1 MATHAVPVQADG
13 LVMSFEEYLE
23 AYDGVHA
30 EWVEGR
36 VYVMSPGNERQSDL
50 SLWLA
55 ALIRYWG
62 DRHQLGRTYI
72 PNYSVKLNETK
83 AREPDVFFVR
93 TEHLERVHGTF
104 VEGAADLIVEVISPS
119 TGGIDRGIK
128 YYEYEEAGVT
138 EYWLVDPL
146 RERVEAYRLSVRGDY
161 ERVNLGEPEVLRSEV
176 LTGMEIPVE
185 WLWQTPLMPLHEVF
199 DLWADRRRQEERS

>member
-1 MATHAVPVQADG
+1 MATHAVPVQVDG
-13 LVMSFEEYLE
+13 PAMSFEEYLE

-55 ALIRYWG
+55 AVIRYWG
-62 DRHQLGRTYI
+62 DRHRLGRTYI
-72 PNYSVKLNETK
+72 PNYSVRLNETR

-119 TGGIDRGIK
+119 TGAIDRGVK
-128 YYEYEEAGVT
+128 YYEYEEAGVP

-146 RERVEAYRLSVRGDY
+146 RERVEVYRLGARGDY
-161 ERVNLGEPEVLRSEV
+161 ERVNLGDPEILRSEV
-176 LTGMEIPVE
+176 LVGMEIPVE
-185 WLWQTPLMPLHEVF
+185 WLWQNPLLPLHEVF
-199 DLWADRRRQEERS
+199 DAWKQGERP

>member
-1 MATHAVPVQADG
+1 
-13 LVMSFEEYLE
+13 MSFEEYLE

-62 DRHQLGRTYI
+62 DRHRLGRTYI
-72 PNYSVKLNETK
+72 PNYSVKLNEHT

-93 TEHLERVHGTF
+93 TEHLDRVRGTF

-119 TGGIDRGIK
+119 TGAIDRGVK
-128 YYEYEEAGVT
+128 YYEYEEAGVP
-138 EYWLVDPL
+138 EYWLIDPL
-146 RERVEAYRLSVRGDY
+146 RERVEVYRLSDRGDY
-161 ERVNLGEPEVLRSEV
+161 ERVNLGDPEVLRSEV
-176 LTGMEIPVE
+176 LPGMEIPVA
-185 WLWQTPLMPLHEVF
+185 WLWQVPLPGLDEVL
-199 DLWADRRRQEERS
+199 DAWRGQRRAEDRP